1 MQSNTP
7 APLYPTISSTN
18 APGHPPRDYGNTHQ
32 SYANT
37 PINYANTPIDYSN
50 THHANTQQNNG
61 NTPIGYAPFF
71 QLDYGSK
78 IQGYVNTSQPTAPPP
93 PTIINTNGTTPPGYF
108 DVIDKVVEPSKGHKI
123 KELIERYEIDPLFSE
138 KLDILSEMEIVL
150 LLDDSGSMNTPL
162 TDGTGHS
169 TRWDELKSVVN
180 IVISIA
186 SLYDED
192 GVDIHFLNR
201 PPQIKIKSLD
211 QVDTILNDP
220 PHGSTP
226 LTRNLDII
234 LDKFKNSSKSVLIII
249 ATDGLPN
256 KSGYSDLDNFKEL
269 LLHKNHSKFYVSF
282 LACSDQN
289 QDVGYL
295 NELDIKVPNVDTLD
309 DYASELKEV
318 KAVQGKDFS
327 YTFGDHVVRLL
338 LGPLCPEL
346 DQLDESKL
354 SSSKSFGCGRCI
366 IL

>member
-1 MQSNTP
+1 MQSNTHV
-7 APLYPTISSTN
+7 PLYPTISYPTS
-18 APGHPPRDYGNTHQ
+18 PPTRDYANTPQ
-32 SYANT
+32 SYSNTPISYANT
-37 PINYANTPIDYSN
+37 PISYANTPISY
-50 THHANTQQNNG
+50 ANT
-61 NTPIGYAPFF
+61 P
-71 QLDYGSK
+71 
-78 IQGYVNTSQPTAPPP
+78 QPTAPPA
-93 PTIINTNGTTPPGYF
+93 PTIINTNRTTPPGYF
-108 DVIDKVVEPSKGHKI
+108 DVIDKVAEPSKGHKI
-123 KELIERYEIDPLFSE
+123 KNLIERYEIDPLFSE
-138 KLDILSEMEIVL
+138 KLDMLSEMEIVL

-192 GVDIHFLNR
+192 GIDIHFLNR

-234 LDKFKNSSKSVLIII
+234 LDKFRNSSKSVLIII

-282 LACSDQN
+282 LACSDQD

-295 NELDIKVPNVDTLD
+295 NELDKKIPNIDTLD

-354 SSSKSFGCGRCI
+354 SSSKSFRCGKRGKCI